1 MSAQRRIAE
10 LRDLVNLAADLMP
23 PVEKSKEFFREFRR
37 LLPGDFAALRDACD
51 GNDPQMYKFLC
62 KLEADGGAG

>member
-1 MSAQRRIAE
+1 
-10 LRDLVNLAADLMP
+10 MP